1 MYVVH
6 AEAASESEQ
15 ARATGSSSPADFVH
29 KLSRPCSRAPG
40 HADPPANAG
49 KMAILLEER
58 LPFPLRRMAGSLEG
72 SPFTLF
78 VAGGL
83 TKNSTLLSTAEFR
96 S

>member
-1 MYVVH
+1 
-6 AEAASESEQ
+6 
-15 ARATGSSSPADFVH
+15 
-29 KLSRPCSRAPG
+29 
-40 HADPPANAG
+40 
-49 KMAILLEER
+49 MAILLEER

-83 TKNSTLLSTAEFR
+83 TKNSTPLSTAEFL